1 MNDKNTG
8 GPAFP
13 EAGLSGLP
21 NGEFIHGQSG
31 MTLRDYFAAHAP
43 EVPLEFD
50 RAFTEKVAQIGI
62 NKDGIVY
69 GPRKVFENDF
79 ERMIRW
85 RWNYADSM
93 LKAREL

>member
-1 MNDKNTG
+1 MNEKNTG

-13 EAGLSGLP
+13 APEAGMEHFSSP
-21 NGEFIHGQSG
+21 SAYMG

-62 NKDGIVY
+62 NKDGVVY